1 MLKTLIAVI
10 EKASVNFSGGL
21 NVLTGETGAG
31 KSIVVDSINA
41 IMGERTSR
49 ELVRYGADNAYV
61 SAYFDDIC
69 DSALNKLKEF
79 DIELEDDN
87 SLLITRKISANGK
100 SLCKVNG
107 KTVTVSM
114 LKEICSYLVNVHG
127 QHDSQALL
135 NPDLQYNYID
145 MLLED
150 KSVLSD
156 YKETFKKLIS
166 VRRKL
171 KSFAKDE
178 DNKESLLELL
188 NFQIE
193 ELEKADIKVG
203 EREELTQKRTLIQ
216 KSEDIIKSLNLAISV
231 INGDDENIGIEQA
244 CADVSRTL
252 FKFDE
257 TKDVY
262 DVFNDIN
269 DKLEL
274 AKDKAEALLLSIDF
288 SPEEIEMIDEKL
300 DLYYKFSNKYGQ
312 TEQEMLDYLEK
323 AKEKRNSILFADEEL
338 NRLNEEYEN
347 LLNITVKL
355 ADKLSVER
363 KKTAKIFEEKVKQE
377 LAFLDM
383 PKMQFYVDFNKGN
396 LSSTGYDKIEF
407 LISANP
413 GEPPK
418 SLSKVASGGELSRIM
433 LAIKNIIS
441 YNDTIGTLIF
451 DEIDTGVSGRASQ
464 KIGLKLKSVSK
475 NTQVICVTHSAQIAS
490 NADEHFLIQK
500 KFNDN
505 KTFTCVTPL
514 DFEGRKQELARIMG
528 GLEITDTKCRGIIK
542 SEFMQRLT
550 MGVNIEQKIES
561 PTCAAVLL

>member
-1 MLKTLIAVI
+1 MLKTLDIENIAVI
-10 EKASVNFSGGL
+10 EKASVDFSGGL

-79 DIELEDDN
+79 DIELEEDN

-203 EREELTQKRTLIQ
+203 EREELTQKRALIQ

-244 CADVSRTL
+244 CADVSITL

-363 KKTAKIFEEKVKQE
+363 KKTAKVFEENVKQE

-528 GLEITDTKCRGIIK
+528 GLEITDT
-542 SEFMQRLT
+542 
-550 MGVNIEQKIES
+550 
-561 PTCAAVLL
+561 LLQSAEELLNQNLCSD

>member
-1 MLKTLIAVI
+1 MLKTLDIENIAVI

-79 DIELEDDN
+79 DIELEEDN

-156 YKETFKKLIS
+156 YKEAFKKLIS

-193 ELEKADIKVG
+193 ELEKAGIKVG
-203 EREELTQKRTLIQ
+203 EREELTQKRALIQ

-323 AKEKRNSILFADEEL
+323 AKERRNSILFADEEL

-355 ADKLSVER
+355 ADKLSAER
-363 KKTAKIFEEKVKQE
+363 KKTAKIFEENVKQE

-528 GLEITDTKCRGIIK
+528 GLEITDT
-542 SEFMQRLT
+542 
-550 MGVNIEQKIES
+550 
-561 PTCAAVLL
+561 LLQSAEELLNQNLCSD

>member
-1 MLKTLIAVI
+1 MLKTLDIENIAVI

-79 DIELEDDN
+79 DIELEEDN

-203 EREELTQKRTLIQ
+203 EREELTKKRALIQ

-231 INGDDENIGIEQA
+231 INGDDENIGIEQT

-288 SPEEIEMIDEKL
+288 SPEEIEMIDEEL

-323 AKEKRNSILFADEEL
+323 AKERRNSILFADEEL

-363 KKTAKIFEEKVKQE
+363 KKTAKVFEEKVKQE

-528 GLEITDTKCRGIIK
+528 GLEITDT
-542 SEFMQRLT
+542 
-550 MGVNIEQKIES
+550 
-561 PTCAAVLL
+561 LLQSAEELLNQNLCSD

>member
-1 MLKTLIAVI
+1 MLKTLDIENIAVI
-10 EKASVNFSGGL
+10 EKASVDFSGGL

-79 DIELEDDN
+79 DIELEEDN

-100 SLCKVNG
+100 SLCKANG

-203 EREELTQKRTLIQ
+203 EREELTQKRALIQ
-216 KSEDIIKSLNLAISV
+216 KSEDIIKSLNIAISV

-363 KKTAKIFEEKVKQE
+363 KKTAKVFEENVKQE

-528 GLEITDTKCRGIIK
+528 GLEITDT
-542 SEFMQRLT
+542 
-550 MGVNIEQKIES
+550 
-561 PTCAAVLL
+561 LLQSAEELLNQNLCSD

>member
-1 MLKTLIAVI
+1 MLKTLDIENIAVI
-10 EKASVNFSGGL
+10 EKASVDFSGGL

-49 ELVRYGADNAYV
+49 ELVRYCADNAYV

-69 DSALNKLKEF
+69 DSALNKLKKF
-79 DIELEDDN
+79 DIELEEDN

-203 EREELTQKRTLIQ
+203 EREELTQKRALIQ

-355 ADKLSVER
+355 ADKLSVDR
-363 KKTAKIFEEKVKQE
+363 KKTAKIFEENVKQE

-528 GLEITDTKCRGIIK
+528 GLEITDT
-542 SEFMQRLT
+542 
-550 MGVNIEQKIES
+550 
-561 PTCAAVLL
+561 LLQSAEELLNQNLCSD

>member
-1 MLKTLIAVI
+1 MLKTLDIENIAVI
-10 EKASVNFSGGL
+10 EKASVDFSGGL

-69 DSALNKLKEF
+69 DSALNKLKKF
-79 DIELEDDN
+79 DIELEEDN

-203 EREELTQKRTLIQ
+203 EREELTQKRALIQ

-355 ADKLSVER
+355 ADKLSVDS
-363 KKTAKIFEEKVKQE
+363 KKTAKIFEENVKQE

-528 GLEITDTKCRGIIK
+528 GLEITDT
-542 SEFMQRLT
+542 
-550 MGVNIEQKIES
+550 
-561 PTCAAVLL
+561 LLQSAEELLNQNLCSD

>member
-1 MLKTLIAVI
+1 MLKTLDIENIAVI
-10 EKASVNFSGGL
+10 EKASVDFSGGL

-69 DSALNKLKEF
+69 DSALNKLKKF
-79 DIELEDDN
+79 DIELEEDN

-203 EREELTQKRTLIQ
+203 EREELTKKRALIQ

-312 TEQEMLDYLEK
+312 TEQEMLNYLEK

-355 ADKLSVER
+355 ADKLSAER
-363 KKTAKIFEEKVKQE
+363 KKTAKIFEENVKQE

-505 KTFTCVTPL
+505 KTFTSVTPL

-528 GLEITDTKCRGIIK
+528 GLEITDT
-542 SEFMQRLT
+542 
-550 MGVNIEQKIES
+550 
-561 PTCAAVLL
+561 LLQSAEELLNQNLCSN

>member
-1 MLKTLIAVI
+1 MLKTLDIENIAVI
-10 EKASVNFSGGL
+10 EKASVDFSGGL

-69 DSALNKLKEF
+69 DSALNKLKKF
-79 DIELEDDN
+79 DIELEEDN

-203 EREELTQKRTLIQ
+203 EREELTKKRALIQ

-363 KKTAKIFEEKVKQE
+363 KKTAKVFEENVKQE

-528 GLEITDTKCRGIIK
+528 GLEITDTLLK
-542 SEFMQRLT
+542 SAE
-550 MGVNIEQKIES
+550 E
-561 PTCAAVLL
+561 LLNQNLCSD

>member
-1 MLKTLIAVI
+1 MLKTLDIENIAVI

-79 DIELEDDN
+79 DIELEEDN

-107 KTVTVSM
+107 KTVKVSM

-203 EREELTQKRTLIQ
+203 EREELTQKRALIQ

-323 AKEKRNSILFADEEL
+323 AKERRNSILFADEEL

-528 GLEITDTKCRGIIK
+528 GLEITDT
-542 SEFMQRLT
+542 
-550 MGVNIEQKIES
+550 
-561 PTCAAVLL
+561 LLQSAEELLNQNLCSD

>member
-1 MLKTLIAVI
+1 MLKTLDIENIAVI
-10 EKASVNFSGGL
+10 EKASVDFSSGL

-79 DIELEDDN
+79 DIELEEDN

-203 EREELTQKRTLIQ
+203 EREELTQKRALIQ

-363 KKTAKIFEEKVKQE
+363 KKTAKIFEENVKQE

-528 GLEITDTKCRGIIK
+528 GLEITDT
-542 SEFMQRLT
+542 
-550 MGVNIEQKIES
+550 
-561 PTCAAVLL
+561 LLQSAEELLNQNSCSD

>member
-1 MLKTLIAVI
+1 MLKTLDIENIAVI
-10 EKASVNFSGGL
+10 EKASVDFSGGL
-21 NVLTGETGAG
+21 NVLTGETGVG

-49 ELVRYGADNAYV
+49 DLVRYGADNAYV

-69 DSALNKLKEF
+69 DSALNKLKKF
-79 DIELEDDN
+79 DIELEEDN

-203 EREELTQKRTLIQ
+203 EREELTQKRALIQ

-355 ADKLSVER
+355 ADKLSAER
-363 KKTAKIFEEKVKQE
+363 KKTAKVFEENVKQE

-528 GLEITDTKCRGIIK
+528 GLEITDT
-542 SEFMQRLT
+542 
-550 MGVNIEQKIES
+550 
-561 PTCAAVLL
+561 LLQSAEELLNQNSCSD

>member
-1 MLKTLIAVI
+1 MLKTLDIENIAVI
-10 EKASVNFSGGL
+10 EKASVDFSGGL

-49 ELVRYGADNAYV
+49 ELVRYGTDNAYV

-69 DSALNKLKEF
+69 DSALNKLKKF
-79 DIELEDDN
+79 DIELEEDN

-203 EREELTQKRTLIQ
+203 EREELTQKRALIQ

-363 KKTAKIFEEKVKQE
+363 KKTAKVFEENVKQE

-528 GLEITDTKCRGIIK
+528 GLEITDT
-542 SEFMQRLT
+542 
-550 MGVNIEQKIES
+550 
-561 PTCAAVLL
+561 LLQSAEELLNQNLCSD

>member
-1 MLKTLIAVI
+1 MLKTLDIENIAVI
-10 EKASVNFSGGL
+10 EKASVDFSGGL

-69 DSALNKLKEF
+69 DSALNKLKKF
-79 DIELEDDN
+79 DIELEEDN

-203 EREELTQKRTLIQ
+203 EREELTKKRALIQ

-269 DKLEL
+269 DKLEF

-528 GLEITDTKCRGIIK
+528 GLEITDT
-542 SEFMQRLT
+542 
-550 MGVNIEQKIES
+550 
-561 PTCAAVLL
+561 LLQSAEELLNQNLCSD

>member
-1 MLKTLIAVI
+1 MLKTLDIENIAVI

-156 YKETFKKLIS
+156 YKKTFKKLIS

-203 EREELTQKRTLIQ
+203 EREELTQKRALIQ

-323 AKEKRNSILFADEEL
+323 AKERRNSILFADEEL

-505 KTFTCVTPL
+505 KTFTYVTPL

-528 GLEITDTKCRGIIK
+528 GLEITDT
-542 SEFMQRLT
+542 
-550 MGVNIEQKIES
+550 
-561 PTCAAVLL
+561 LLQSAEELLNQNLCSD

>member
-1 MLKTLIAVI
+1 MLKTLDIENIAVI

-79 DIELEDDN
+79 DIELEEDN

-203 EREELTQKRTLIQ
+203 EREELTKKRALIQ

-323 AKEKRNSILFADEEL
+323 AKERRNSILFADEEL

-528 GLEITDTKCRGIIK
+528 GLEITDT
-542 SEFMQRLT
+542 
-550 MGVNIEQKIES
+550 
-561 PTCAAVLL
+561 LLQSAEELLNQNLCSD

>member
-1 MLKTLIAVI
+1 MLKTLDIENIAVI

-69 DSALNKLKEF
+69 DSTLNKLKEF
-79 DIELEDDN
+79 DIELEEDN

-203 EREELTQKRTLIQ
+203 EREELTQKRALIQ

-323 AKEKRNSILFADEEL
+323 AKERRNSILFADEEL

-505 KTFTCVTPL
+505 KTFTCVKPL

-528 GLEITDTKCRGIIK
+528 GLEITDT
-542 SEFMQRLT
+542 
-550 MGVNIEQKIES
+550 
-561 PTCAAVLL
+561 LLQSAEELLNQNLCSD

>member
-1 MLKTLIAVI
+1 MLKTLDIENIAVI
-10 EKASVNFSGGL
+10 EKASVDFSGGL

-69 DSALNKLKEF
+69 DSALNKLKKF
-79 DIELEDDN
+79 DIELEEDN

-145 MLLED
+145 MLLKD

-203 EREELTQKRTLIQ
+203 EREELTKKRALIQ

-363 KKTAKIFEEKVKQE
+363 KKTAKIFEENVKQE

-528 GLEITDTKCRGIIK
+528 GLEITDT
-542 SEFMQRLT
+542 
-550 MGVNIEQKIES
+550 
-561 PTCAAVLL
+561 LLQSAEELLNQNSCSD

>member
-1 MLKTLIAVI
+1 MLKTLDIENIAVI

-79 DIELEDDN
+79 DIELEEDN

-193 ELEKADIKVG
+193 ELEKADIKVT
-203 EREELTQKRTLIQ
+203 RVQNDNPITSIDMFELGLSGTPNAKQNKKKLL
-216 KSEDIIKSLNLAISV
+216 KSLDLPEFLSTSSLIS
-231 INGDDENIGIEQA
+231 
-244 CADVSRTL
+244 
-252 FKFDE
+252 
-257 TKDVY
+257 
-262 DVFNDIN
+262 
-269 DKLEL
+269 
-274 AKDKAEALLLSIDF
+274 
-288 SPEEIEMIDEKL
+288 
-300 DLYYKFSNKYGQ
+300 
-312 TEQEMLDYLEK
+312 YL
-323 AKEKRNSILFADEEL
+323 NSIMNKNEFYKYCNSLF
-338 NRLNEEYEN
+338 
-347 LLNITVKL
+347 T
-355 ADKLSVER
+355 
-363 KKTAKIFEEKVKQE
+363 
-377 LAFLDM
+377 
-383 PKMQFYVDFNKGN
+383 DF
-396 LSSTGYDKIEF
+396 
-407 LISANP
+407 
-413 GEPPK
+413 
-418 SLSKVASGGELSRIM
+418 
-433 LAIKNIIS
+433 
-441 YNDTIGTLIF
+441 
-451 DEIDTGVSGRASQ
+451 
-464 KIGLKLKSVSK
+464 
-475 NTQVICVTHSAQIAS
+475 
-490 NADEHFLIQK
+490 
-500 KFNDN
+500 
-505 KTFTCVTPL
+505 
-514 DFEGRKQELARIMG
+514 
-528 GLEITDTKCRGIIK
+528 
-542 SEFMQRLT
+542 
-550 MGVNIEQKIES
+550 
-561 PTCAAVLL
+561 

>member
-1 MLKTLIAVI
+1 MLKTLDIENIAVI

-41 IMGERTSR
+41 IMGESTSR

-79 DIELEDDN
+79 DIELEEDN
-87 SLLITRKISANGK
+87 SLLISRKISANGK

-171 KSFAKDE
+171 KSFAKNE

-203 EREELTQKRTLIQ
+203 EREELTQKRALIQ

-323 AKEKRNSILFADEEL
+323 AKERRNSILFADEEL

-528 GLEITDTKCRGIIK
+528 GLEITDT
-542 SEFMQRLT
+542 
-550 MGVNIEQKIES
+550 
-561 PTCAAVLL
+561 LLQSAEELLNQNLCSD